1 MFQASEGYGLGQ
13 ETPVPGAP
21 KEPPEDRERKIRQ
34 SIVLIAVGVV
44 AGLFLGNLIPKGH
57 PTLAFLYAVSG
68 IFIGKGIVN
77 IIV

>member
-1 MFQASEGYGLGQ
+1 MVQVPEGYGLGQ

-21 KEPPEDRERKIRQ
+21 KGPSEDRERKIRQ
-34 SIVLIAVGVV
+34 SIILIAVGTA
-44 AGLFLGNLIPKGH
+44 AGLFLGNLIPTGH
-57 PTLAFLYAVSG
+57 PTLAFLYALSG